1 LRSTSIDV
9 ETGESEEENAVIK
22 ETQNEDADHVDFSR
36 KHSTT
41 YYFSD
46 IPSGTYVIK
55 LRQRFKDKGCA
66 SSISVTV
73 QTWNAG
79 SSSISLAQGS
89 PAGLNLY

>member
-1 LRSTSIDV
+1 MP
-9 ETGESEEENAVIK
+9 GSEEERAVMR
-22 ETQNEDADHVDFSR
+22 ELENEEADHVDFSR

-46 IPSGTYVIK
+46 MPGGSYVLK

-66 SSISVTV
+66 SSIAVTV
-73 QTWNAG
+73 QTWHAG

-89 PAGLNLY
+89 PSGLNLY